1 MRGNGPFV
9 TGSRPRR
16 SGSVMKRRHSPP
28 MTFLRDPQSRRST
41 SVCVYGDRGAT
52 AVEYA
57 LLVSG
62 IAIVMI
68 VGVAIL
74 GSNLNAGMASAA
86 GAMSGSASTAGA
98 TDQDQD
104 QAEAAEAARVAAEQE
119 AAAAEAARVAAEQ
132 EAARV
137 AAEQE
142 AAAAEA
148 ARVAAEQEA
157 AASATVNCTGKG
169 VATGRDAVSP
179 TCTKGGTWTCP
190 RDYDLEKVGK
200 GRGASAVYT
209 CKSDD

>member
-41 SVCVYGDRGAT
+41 SACVGGDRGAT

-104 QAEAAEAARVAAEQE
+104 QA
-119 AAAAEAARVAAEQ
+119 AAEQ

-142 AAAAEA
+142 AAAEA

-179 TCTKGGTWTCP
+179 TCTKSGTWTCP